1 MSPRAKEKEV
11 EAVEP
16 QEEQT
21 ENVIEVLHA
30 DHQTVSDLFFRFSQ
44 AKEDSEKEELVATI
58 ISELAAHAKVEEEIV
73 YPAIREADEE
83 NEDIIDE
90 ADTEHHVV
98 KFLMSELST
107 MKAGD
112 DFYDSKVTVLCE
124 LVKHHVEEEEKEIF
138 EKLEKSGADL
148 EELGS
153 AVLARKQE
161 LTSGRKPSIKNSM
174 AENSKVVMEEA
185 GKKSP
190 KRKTKAA

>member
-1 MSPRAKEKEV
+1 MSPKAKEKEV
-11 EAVEP
+11 ELESVEDTP
-16 QEEQT
+16 

-30 DHQTVSDLFFRFSQ
+30 DHQTVSDLFFQFSQ
-44 AKEDSEKEELVATI
+44 AKEDSEKEALVATI

-83 NEDIIDE
+83 NEDIMDE

-124 LVKHHVEEEEKEIF
+124 LVKHHVAEEEKEIF

-148 EELGS
+148 EELAA
-153 AVLARKQE
+153 AVVARKE
-161 LTSGRKPSIKNSM
+161 EIISGRKPSIKNSM
-174 AENSKVVMEEA
+174 AENSKVALQEN
-185 GKKSP
+185 GKKP
-190 KRKTKAA
+190 HKRKSKVA